1 MSGFVMVLLILGFQ
15 IVIYHCFIRPK
26 ITTWGASKKEAFMS
40 MAGDSKALI
49 NKSTRV
55 ISIAANKCV
64 VWRWLIQLGADRCGF
79 FSYYFIE
86 RALGYKTRHQDKIE
100 PEFNT
105 IKVGDTVR
113 GSVDEASSLI
123 PYNFRVL
130 DVEPE
135 ERLVLENWGT
145 FLLQPVNQ
153 QETRLIIRTR
163 ENKPDSF
170 FAVWISYIMLA
181 FHYIMER
188 RTLIGIKARIESKS
202 GKPFSQKQDVLWFFG
217 IVLSEIFI
225 CLLPFISKSMSFG
238 VVIAML
244 LSLAW
249 LACLFLCKPSSWYSL
264 SLLVL
269 CMVASGAIVKS
280 CVLEVKRRM
289 LI

>member
-1 MSGFVMVLLILGFQ
+1 MVGFLMVLLMLCLQ
-15 IVIYHCFIRPK
+15 MVIYHFFIRPK
-26 ITTWGASKKEAFMS
+26 ITTWGASKKDAFMP
-40 MAGDSKALI
+40 MVGDSNALI
-49 NKSTRV
+49 NKSTRA
-55 ISIAANKCV
+55 ISIAANKRV

-79 FSYYFIE
+79 FSYTFIE
-86 RALGYKTRHQDKIE
+86 RALGYKTRHQDTIE

-105 IKVGDTVR
+105 IKVGDMVR
-113 GSVDEASSLI
+113 GSVDEARSLI

-135 ERLVLENWGT
+135 ERLILENWGT
-145 FLLQPVNQ
+145 FLLQPINQ

-163 ENKPDSF
+163 EEKAYSV
-170 FAVWISYIMLA
+170 FAVLISYMMLA
-181 FHYIMER
+181 LHYIMER

-225 CLLPFISKSMSFG
+225 CLLAFMSKSMSYC
-238 VVIAML
+238 VMITML

-249 LACLFLCKPSSWYSL
+249 LACLFLCKPSPWYSL

-269 CMVASGAIVKS
+269 CLVASVALV
-280 CVLEVKRRM
+280 
-289 LI
+289 